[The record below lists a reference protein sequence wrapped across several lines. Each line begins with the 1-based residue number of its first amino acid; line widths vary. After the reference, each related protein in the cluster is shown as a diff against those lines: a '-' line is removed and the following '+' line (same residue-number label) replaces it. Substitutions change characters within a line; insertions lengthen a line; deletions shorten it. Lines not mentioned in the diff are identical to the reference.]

1 MRMDVDEQ
9 ELYPPDAE
17 ELTPEARQHR
27 NRVAIGTL
35 LVVWGTS
42 LLVQRA
48 LGVDLDTFI
57 LGVGLAAVA
66 GWTQVRR
73 YGWFVAGA
81 IGTGAG
87 LASLVSGPHVPF
99 SGTLSNLFIAAGFAA
114 IYVRY
119 PRRSVWAL
127 PIAAICAL
135 VAVGSFGVSLIG
147 LVPSSLGRLLLPLLL
162 IGGGSLLLVRH
173 SLPPK
178 VVKIGLAGLAL
189 TFVLVGAT
197 SVPDIDHRPNPLTL
211 VPPTTGVGYPFEAR
225 PGQTVVVR
233 TDSGDVRF
241 RRSDSGQARLD
252 VSGGRRGAPLVV
264 EQDGDRLLVGGSG
277 GDGMF
282 GRGGSTDYELWLPDG
297 VGLDVETSSGKV
309 TGVVAAGET
318 EIHTESG
325 DVDLRIEDGGAEG
338 SEDDGPYEIDT
349 ESGRVTLEAKV
360 PLDLDL
366 SSDDRVTVNDED
378 RGDDYRSPK
387 AVTGIEVD
395 VDTESGDVDVT
406 APQGG
411 PAEPTAPTAPTAPS
425 EPTAPTEPTSPTA
438 PTAPTGSASD

>member
-1 MRMDVDEQ
+1 MPMDLDEQ
-9 ELYPPDAE
+9 DLYPPDAE
-17 ELTPEARQHR
+17 ELTPEGRQHR

-48 LGVDLDTFI
+48 LGVDLDTFF

-66 GWTQVRR
+66 GWTQHRR
-73 YGWFVAGA
+73 YLWFVVGA
-81 IGTGAG
+81 VGTGLG

-99 SGTLSNLFIAAGFAA
+99 SGTFANLFLAAGFAA
-114 IYVRY
+114 VYVRY

-147 LVPSSLGRLLLPLLL
+147 LVPSWLGRLLLPLLL

-178 VVKIGLAGLAL
+178 VVKLGLAGLAL

-197 SVPDIDHRPNPLTL
+197 SVPDLDHRPNPLPL
-211 VPPTTGVGYPFEAR
+211 MPPTTGVGYTFDAA

-233 TDSGDVRF
+233 SESGDVRF
-241 RRSDSGQARLD
+241 RRSTDGVGRVESSGR
-252 VSGGRRGAPLVV
+252 VRRGGPAPFRT
-264 EQDGDRLLVGGSG
+264 DGDQIVIGGGHS
-277 GDGMF
+277 MF
-282 GRGGSTDYELWLPDG
+282 GSSGSTDYVVWLPDG
-297 VGLDVETSSGKV
+297 VAVDVDTSSGDV
-309 TGVVAAGET
+309 TGELAAGDT

-325 DVDLRIEDGGAEG
+325 DVDVRIVGGGDEG
-338 SEDDGPYEIDT
+338 TDDDGPYDIET
-349 ESGRVTLEAKV
+349 ESGSVTISSDRPLE
-360 PLDLDL
+360 LDL
-366 SSDDRVTVNDED
+366 SADGRVAVNGEDHDRDE
-378 RGDDYRSPK
+378 GYRSPRD
-387 AVTGIEVD
+387 VTGIEVD
-395 VDTESGDVDVT
+395 VDTESGDIDVT

-411 PAEPTAPTAPTAPS
+411 AAAAEPMTPTTAPPASEGTPT
-425 EPTAPTEPTSPTA
+425 TT
-438 PTAPTGSASD
+438 ASD